1 MYLRQ
6 SYPASKPNNS
16 FKPNLLRYSK
26 SVAEKACHAFAS
38 TTQVGLTQAL
48 GGIMKFHHGLAF
60 LAIFGA
66 PIIIGIAVAF
76 EAGFRQMS
84 FGKLVSAV
92 VVSMV
97 LSLLVVTPIAI
108 TCSKSRDVELAASK
122 LLTTQEIKTLQ
133 GTDLFCPTVFR
144 FDRDGYKTCLVSD
157 NDGGANVGC
166 G

>member
-1 MYLRQ
+1 
-6 SYPASKPNNS
+6 
-16 FKPNLLRYSK
+16 
-26 SVAEKACHAFAS
+26 
-38 TTQVGLTQAL
+38 
-48 GGIMKFHHGLAF
+48 MKFHHGLAF
-60 LAIFGA
+60 LAIFGV

-108 TCSKSRDVELAASK
+108 TCSESRDVELAASK

-133 GTDLFCPTVFR
+133 GTALFCPTVFR
-144 FDRDGYKTCLVSD
+144 FDRGGQKTCLVSD

>member
-1 MYLRQ
+1 
-6 SYPASKPNNS
+6 
-16 FKPNLLRYSK
+16 
-26 SVAEKACHAFAS
+26 
-38 TTQVGLTQAL
+38 
-48 GGIMKFHHGLAF
+48 MKFHHGLAF

-108 TCSKSRDVELAASK
+108 TCSESRDVELAASK

-144 FDRDGYKTCLVSD
+144 FDRDGHKTCLVSD